1 MIRSARPRDL
11 NDLRE
16 IERAAGLV
24 FYDLGMDSIAE
35 DEPPTLEELAVFQE
49 AERAWVAVDEDDRPT
64 AYLLLDTVDGNAHIE
79 QVTVHPHHARRG
91 IGRALI
97 ESAADWAR
105 SHNQSGLSLTTFA
118 DVPWNAPYYER
129 IGFKVLGEHELTKGL
144 RAIREHE
151 STLGL
156 DRWPRVVM
164 RRDIT

>member
-16 IERAAGLV
+16 IERAAGLA

-79 QVTVHPHHARRG
+79 QVTVHPDHARQG
-91 IGRALI
+91 IVK
-97 ESAADWAR
+97 SAYRIRRRLGAGP
-105 SHNQSGLSLTTFA
+105 Q
-118 DVPWNAPYYER
+118 PER
-129 IGFKVLGEHELTKGL
+129 TNP
-144 RAIREHE
+144 
-151 STLGL
+151 
-156 DRWPRVVM
+156 D
-164 RRDIT
+164 